1 MILNF
6 LVGYSAGM
14 PRYHGWNCYF
24 KWELDFSPTDSL
36 DTAVGTVAKKAESGR
51 DDLNSIHLELKYPNT
66 NVTVLMSTLFGQTSH
81 RHHFIPAIAEE
92 IRNSDGER
100 SVHDM
105 FTDASSKMMQ
115 HSRASYQQQNPEYR
129 TTNRKRLVLPE
140 HLTAEEKSL
149 FLKDLAIR
157 DLQLRLQAERAGPR
171 IRYRTRRGCVISWP
185 LNKAI
190 L

>member
-1 MILNF
+1 MDRTASSSPE
-6 LVGYSAGM
+6 LVYT
-14 PRYHGWNCYF
+14 
-24 KWELDFSPTDSL
+24 PTDSL
-36 DTAVGTVAKKAESGR
+36 DTVIGTVAKKAESGR

-140 HLTAEEKSL
+140 HLAAEKRSL
-149 FLKDLAIR
+149 FLRGLAIR
-157 DLQLRLQAERAGPR
+157 DLELKLQAERAKQRRP
-171 IRYRTRRGCVISWP
+171 YRAKKGCVIS
-185 LNKAI
+185 
-190 L
+190 